1 MQRYKR
7 PTWKQNVENCVD
19 SLFVQNFDCVI
30 FAFRANLDWL
40 TLQAIKLVRVGD
52 YYQVTNL
59 WLLLYYREFR
69 RLKITVLHLFGKK
82 CDRTSHKVHPNSRVR
97 LDGDSRHRT
106 FVTAKAIFPSHAA
119 LWLTEA
125 HNCPWAGGIALFT
138 PWFLMELKSCCV
150 VMGLA
155 APGGP
160 MPATQSRGRSLS
172 VHEAQVQRALWLLR
186 GCWAGCELEFC
197 FSLLPSLQV
206 QACLLRCRW
215 GWSSPQGSAWPRAL
229 FRSSH
234 WPSACISIL
243 LPDTIPFPKF
253 FLKIPQDHHKVQ
265 ILPALSQQQ
274 KAVSICVQTQT
285 GLFKPLGFPGGASG
299 KEPGY
304 QCRTNG
310 MWVRSLGGEGWTW
323 RRAWQPTPVFLPG
336 ESHGQR
342 SLAGYSPQGHKESN
356 MTEVT

>member
-1 MQRYKR
+1 MTFYVQRYKR

-19 SLFVQNFDCVI
+19 SPFVQNFDCVI

-69 RLKITVLHLFGKK
+69 RLKTTVLHLFGKK

-106 FVTAKAIFPSHAA
+106 FVTAKAIFPVADRGPQLPLSR
-119 LWLTEA
+119 W
-125 HNCPWAGGIALFT
+125 NCTVHTLILDGAQKL
-138 PWFLMELKSCCV
+138 LCV
-150 VMGLA
+150 VMGVA

-172 VHEAQVQRALWLLR
+172 VHEAEVQRALWLLR

-215 GWSSPQGSAWPRAL
+215 GWSSPQGSAWPTAL
-229 FRSSH
+229 FPSSH

-285 GLFKPLGFPGGASG
+285 GLFKSLGFPGGASG

-304 QCRTNG
+304 QCRTYG
-310 MWVRSLGGEGWTW
+310 MWVRSLGGEGLTW